1 MPISRTQIQLAIYCA
16 THQEYDLL
24 MQALGKAGHHWSSG
38 AFPTELDLYD
48 KDNNTVLI
56 PTHTMYGLLIG
67 GHRPDAIPFV
77 ESEFFKEPDPPT
89 EPEFIPPSTEDLMA
103 IFDGE

>member
-1 MPISRTQIQLAIYCA
+1 
-16 THQEYDLL
+16 
-24 MQALGKAGHHWSSG
+24 
-38 AFPTELDLYD
+38 
-48 KDNNTVLI
+48 
-56 PTHTMYGLLIG
+56 MYGLLIG